1 MSLIGRKS
9 REFNKSS
16 AVIGWRPIYPIF
28 KNSTLSVFRDLI
40 SEKSPNKRTE
50 HLLQVKNYCPIMFP
64 QCTNPLGGFGSFPKK
79 FIQRRHEEAPPI
91 VAKPSHI
98 PAKLALAGE
107 KWQRNQQKKPKISK

>member
-91 VAKPSHI
+91 VA
-98 PAKLALAGE
+98 ALLGKASE
-107 KWQRNQQKKPKISK
+107 RS